1 MRQDIRTG
9 DMVTTIA
16 LEDGALVTG
25 STQDQTQIADDAKA
39 RHNAGLF
46 GSPDMRHAGR
56 FGAVEIEAYLNKN
69 NILFSEFCGSQDHIR
84 RFLMDPARSDFRI
97 WRGRI

>member
-1 MRQDIRTG
+1 MRQDIQTG

-16 LEDGALVTG
+16 LEDGTLYTG
-25 STQDQTQIADDAKA
+25 STQDQTPIAEDAKA

-46 GSPDMRHAGR
+46 GSADMRHAGR
-56 FGAVEIEAYLNKN
+56 FGSVEIEKYLNDN

-84 RFLMDPARSDFRI
+84 RFLMDPVRSDFRI
-97 WRGRI
+97 WKGQL